1 MYTNI
6 KTKVMKI
13 KDIEVAKYNPRKQ
26 LKPGDKEYEALN
38 TSISNFGVVVPL
50 IYNEATKT
58 LISGHQRL
66 TVLKNN
72 GVDEVEVVV
81 VNLSLSK
88 EKALN
93 IAMNKIDGK
102 WDFDKLDELLSEI
115 AVNLGDVKLTG
126 FDWDALG
133 TMSTMDRE
141 SFFKGNNSKT
151 KDRTKINIIVTFSD
165 KDKAIAFANKLGYEQ
180 IEFNRFN
187 KFVVDR
193 LKGDKN
199 D

>member
-6 KTKVMKI
+6 KTQVMKV
-13 KDIEVAKYNPRKQ
+13 KDIDVAKYNPRKK

-38 TSISNFGVVVPL
+38 TSISNFGIVVPL
-50 IYNEATKT
+50 VYNEATKT

-72 GVDEVEVVV
+72 GVEEVEVVV
-81 VNLSLSK
+81 VNLPLSK

-93 IAMNKIDGK
+93 IAMNKLDGK
-102 WDFDKLDELLSEI
+102 WDFDKLDGLLSEI

-133 TMSTMDRE
+133 TMNTMDRA
-141 SFFKGNNSKT
+141 SFFEGNNNK
-151 KDRTKINIIVTFSD
+151 KVDRTKIDILVTFSD
-165 KDKAIAFANKLGYEQ
+165 KEKAVRFANRLGFDEVA
-180 IEFNRFN
+180 FNRYN
-187 KFVVDR
+187 KFVVNR
-193 LKGDKN
+193 LKGEKD

>member
-66 TVLKNN
+66 NVLKNN
-72 GVDEVEVVV
+72 GVTEVEVVV
-81 VNLSLSK
+81 VNLPLSK

-133 TMSTMDRE
+133 TMSTMDRD

-151 KDRTKINIIVTFSD
+151 KDRTKINIIVTFSN
-165 KDKAIAFANKLGYEQ
+165 KDKAVAFANKLGYGQ
-180 IEFNRFN
+180 VEFNRFN

>member
-6 KTKVMKI
+6 KTKVMKV
-13 KDIEVAKYNPRKQ
+13 KDIEVAKYNPRKK

-38 TSISNFGVVVPL
+38 TSISNFGCVVPL
-50 IYNEATKT
+50 VYNEATKT

-72 GVDEVEVVV
+72 GVEEVEVVI
-81 VNLSLSK
+81 VNLPLSK

-93 IAMNKIDGK
+93 IAMNKLDGK
-102 WDFDKLDELLSEI
+102 WDFDKLDGLLSEI

-133 TMSTMDRE
+133 TMNTMDRA
-141 SFFKGNNSKT
+141 SFFEGNNNK
-151 KDRTKINIIVTFSD
+151 KVDRTKIDIIVTFSD
-165 KDKAIAFANKLGYEQ
+165 KDKAVRFANILGYDEVD
-180 IEFNRFN
+180 FNRYN
-187 KFVVDR
+187 KFVVNR
-193 LKGDKN
+193 LKGEKD